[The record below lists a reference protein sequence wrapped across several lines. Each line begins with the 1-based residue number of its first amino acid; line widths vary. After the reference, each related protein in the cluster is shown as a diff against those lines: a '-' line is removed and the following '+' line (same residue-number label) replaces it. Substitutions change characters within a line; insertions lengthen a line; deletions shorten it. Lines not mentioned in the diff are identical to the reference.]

1 MSDNS
6 NSTDSSVGQVEL
18 QVATID
24 LPAAGFKLERGGF
37 LPELNVA
44 YEAYGELTPAR
55 DNVIFICHA
64 LTGDAHVAG
73 YYTDSAKDVG
83 WWDEM
88 VGPGKG
94 IDTRY
99 YYVICA
105 NILGGCK
112 GTTGPKSIQPE
123 TGEPYG
129 SSFPEMTVGDV
140 VDVHCLLLK
149 QLGINHLQA
158 AIGGSFG
165 GMQVLEWAVRHP
177 DMSECCV
184 CIASADSLSA

>member
-18 QVATID
+18 QLAKID
-24 LPAAGFKLERGGF
+24 LPAAGFKLERGGV

-83 WWDEM
+83 LSRLLVD
-88 VGPGKG
+88 
-94 IDTRY
+94 I
-99 YYVICA
+99 I
-105 NILGGCK
+105 
-112 GTTGPKSIQPE
+112 
-123 TGEPYG
+123 
-129 SSFPEMTVGDV
+129 
-140 VDVHCLLLK
+140 VDV
-149 QLGINHLQA
+149 
-158 AIGGSFG
+158 
-165 GMQVLEWAVRHP
+165 AV
-177 DMSECCV
+177 DF
-184 CIASADSLSA
+184 A